1 MTKFIENRLIEEF
14 KSREYFS
21 REDLFEFYRSFE
33 PDLEEGTLGWRIY
46 DLKSRNVI
54 SPVKRGVY
62 IIADKPPYTP
72 ELSPELVKI
81 ARQITS
87 NFEDVNHCI
96 WESGWLNEFT
106 QQQATKRI
114 ILIEIE
120 RDFMKSLYY
129 DLKDSNRR
137 EVFLNPDQT
146 VIDLYVA
153 ESDCPI
159 VIRNLISRSPT
170 ANRID
175 RKVEF
180 DIPLLEKMLVDLFAE
195 VNLFYYLQGP
205 ELVHIYTNAISN
217 YAINFTTLFSYAR
230 RREREQDI
238 KQFMMK
244 HMSHLVKGL
253 VE

>member
-14 KSREYFS
+14 KSWEYFS
-21 REDLFEFYRSFE
+21 REDLFKFYRSFE
-33 PDLEEGTLGWRIY
+33 PDLKAGTLGWRIY
-46 DLKSRNVI
+46 DLKNRNVI
-54 SPVKRGVY
+54 SSVKRGVY
-62 IIADKPPYTP
+62 IIADKPQYTP
-72 ELSPELVKI
+72 ELSPELVRV
-81 ARQITS
+81 ARRITS

-96 WESGWLNEFT
+96 WESEWFNEFT
-106 QQQATKRI
+106 QQQSSKRI

-120 RDFMKSLYY
+120 KDFMKSLYY

-137 EVFLNPDQT
+137 EVFLNPDQK

-170 ANRID
+170 ANKSD

-195 VNLFYYLQGP
+195 VKLFYYLQGS
-205 ELVHIYTNAISN
+205 ELIGIYTNAISK